1 MRELFPSSS
10 SKRIRLSDAFDPT
23 QPCVALGK
31 QKKKKGTRYK
41 SSKVSVMVVEDISK
55 GVPKKKYRKELEDS
69 EQLVTL
75 EFHRYMS
82 PIQIRNAILRA
93 FRHLPL
99 HSFQYL
105 VCKDKTSLVLNT
117 DQSQDG
123 NKIINSIQ
131 AAKGLLYL
139 LKCKES
145 AEVSFHA
152 LVLYKL

>member
-23 QPCVALGK
+23 QSCVALDK

-41 SSKVSVMVVEDISK
+41 PSKVSVIVVKDLSK
-55 GVPKKKYRKELEDS
+55 GVPKRNYRKELAQS
-69 EQLVTL
+69 EQIVTL
-75 EFHRYMS
+75 ELHRYMS
-82 PIQIRNAILRA
+82 SIQIRNSILQA
-93 FRHLPL
+93 FKHLPL

-105 VCKDKTSLVLNT
+105 VYKDKTSLVLNA

-131 AAKGLLYL
+131 AAKGPLYL
-139 LKCKES
+139 LKCEES
-145 AEVSFHA
+145 TEVR
-152 LVLYKL
+152 